1 MQQNI
6 TRYEPFW
13 FSNAK
18 TNKLN
23 VSTSKLKSFLT
34 DVGFGLYK
42 SADSRLLDSKLF
54 LNDDGVL
61 RVHNHRSVKRYVR
74 KFIENIDESQFN
86 IVFQADDKEEF
97 FRKEVLAM
105 WQNYSFGKENDKIL
119 TDLDLYSDEDF
130 EDIDYDLP
138 MFKDSYDD
146 AHILFKNGVVRIT
159 KDKIELLPIDT
170 IKDEGA
176 VWESEIRNH
185 NIVVKDKDDKDD
197 GLFTKFFNLAMKRQN
212 PDITDTTDWT
222 DEYELTKSAK
232 EELKSLRT
240 AYGYLIHNHNTP
252 EAMKLIFFIDENS
265 EAGRCEGGNGKSLVM
280 ESIQHYKKQAYQD
293 GKKMTGDRQ
302 FQFGNVKMDTR
313 FLFIDDITQKFNFES
328 LYSMVTNDMEI
339 EDKFAKKFVIS
350 KDKKPKMGITSNYI
364 LAGTGTSD
372 ERRQHIVEF
381 GSFWN
386 RCYQEGESTTDA
398 KHLGSSLFGWKD
410 DDDEWMSFFN
420 FGFRC
425 VQEYLKTGLQP
436 SSSSNYKTK
445 SIKLMIEGEGSNGQG
460 VDWLINWVKTDRLRT
475 NIVDI
480 SENDLYFEFRKDNI
494 ELLEDSGGQWSQGFF
509 SSALFKLVDNN
520 RGWYYNKHLARNGN
534 TKSAR
539 RWQVGTRGNQI
550 SWLKITTDF
559 DDEWKSNL
567 HDKPILETKTSIT
580 DDESGDR
587 WIKEFEEA
595 V

>member
-61 RVHNHRSVKRYVR
+61 RVHNHRSVNRFVR

-185 NIVVKDKDDKDD
+185 NIVVKDKDEKDD
-197 GLFTKFFNLAMKRQN
+197 GLFAKFFNLAMMRQN
-212 PDITDTTDWT
+212 TDIKDAQDWT
-222 DEYELTKSAK
+222 EEYELTDSAK
-232 EELKSLRT
+232 EELTSLRT
-240 AYGYLIHNHNTP
+240 AYGYMIHDFNT
-252 EAMKLIFFIDENS
+252 EDESKLVFFIDSMS
-265 EAGRCEGGNGKSLVM
+265 EMGRAEGGNGKSLVM
-280 ESIQHYKKQAYQD
+280 DSIKYWKKMCTQS
-293 GKKMTGDRQ
+293 GKKMGGSPTQ
-302 FQFGNVKMDTR
+302 FQFSNVDLDTR
-313 FLFIDDITQKFNFES
+313 FIGIDDITLDFQFDSLFNMIS
-328 LYSMVTNDMEI
+328 GDMEI
-339 EDKFAKKFVIS
+339 ERKNVDKFVIES
-350 KDKKPKMGITSNYI
+350 KKKPKMGITSNYV
-364 LAGTGTSD
+364 LAGTDTSD
-372 ERRQHIVEF
+372 TRRQHIVEF
-381 GSFWN
+381 GSYWN
-386 RCYQEGESTTDA
+386 RLNQEGEKVSD
-398 KHLGSSLFGWKD
+398 KRHLGGLLFSPTMSNK
-410 DDDEWMSFFN
+410 EWNKF
-420 FGFRC
+420 
-425 VQEYLKTGLQP
+425 
-436 SSSSNYKTK
+436 
-445 SIKLMIEGEGSNGQG
+445 
-460 VDWLINWVKTDRLRT
+460 
-475 NIVDI
+475 
-480 SENDLYFEFRKDNI
+480 
-494 ELLEDSGGQWSQGFF
+494 
-509 SSALFKLVDNN
+509 
-520 RGWYYNKHLARNGN
+520 YN
-534 TKSAR
+534 
-539 RWQVGTRGNQI
+539 
-550 SWLKITTDF
+550 
-559 DDEWKSNL
+559 
-567 HDKPILETKTSIT
+567 
-580 DDESGDR
+580 
-587 WIKEFEEA
+587 
-595 V
+595 